1 MQCGC
6 CTTVSSKNQGS
17 RCEHGIG
24 SRTCESFPPHSPDV
38 ISRHISEVEL
48 QEPVVSAELISR
60 KTACL
65 AGPGHSCLFFRC
77 STLNVPPPRIP
88 TWEAPSPRDGIWE
101 WGLWEVSGSRGW
113 SLMNR
118 MSALCTE
125 GTPPQNAP
133 VPSTVRGLREKTSS
147 YQPETWPAPGTAP
160 AWANSSWTAT
170 FQNREKETLFQ
181 SHTMDG
187 IFVSAA
193 RMDEH
198 NDPGRHSKLSGVWVT
213 THVTGSVKEV

>member
-48 QEPVVSAELISR
+48 QEPVVSAGLISR

-77 STLNVPPPRIP
+77 STLNVPPPQIP

-125 GTPPQNAP
+125 GTPPRMPQSLPLCGGSERRHPATSQKP
-133 VPSTVRGLREKTSS
+133 GPRQARHLPGLIHPGRPPSRTVRRKHCFKATRWMVFLFQ
-147 YQPETWPAPGTAP
+147 QPEWTNTMTLEDTQ
-160 AWANSSWTAT
+160 NS
-170 FQNREKETLFQ
+170 Q
-181 SHTMDG
+181 
-187 IFVSAA
+187 VS
-193 RMDEH
+193 
-198 NDPGRHSKLSGVWVT
+198 G
-213 THVTGSVKEV
+213 